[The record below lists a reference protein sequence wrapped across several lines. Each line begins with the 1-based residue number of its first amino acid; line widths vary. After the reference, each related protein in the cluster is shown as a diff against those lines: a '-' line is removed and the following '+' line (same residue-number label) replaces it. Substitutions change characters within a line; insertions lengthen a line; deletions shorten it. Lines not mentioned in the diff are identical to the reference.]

1 MFLFR
6 SPMGKRWKSTADLAE
21 AMRERA
27 ARGRN
32 VTLSPETAL
41 LVAQLI
47 APASPPPMKDPHA
60 RFRVDLYAEGSTI
73 YQLDH
78 RGEIFQ
84 IVAWA
89 RNALVA
95 RTAFDYLCEK
105 YPKESFSQRRRSWV
119 EADRIIKR
127 ET

>member
-1 MFLFR
+1 M
-6 SPMGKRWKSTADLAE
+6 
-21 AMRERA
+21 
-27 ARGRN
+27 
-32 VTLSPETAL
+32 LSPETAL

-47 APASPPPMKDPHA
+47 APASPPAMK
-60 RFRVDLYAEGSTI
+60 DLYAEGSTI

-95 RTAFDYLCEK
+95 RTTFEYLCEK

-119 EADRIIKR
+119 EADRIIKW

>member
-1 MFLFR
+1 MRRKWKDLDELLDALAR
-6 SPMGKRWKSTADLAE
+6 RAIAGKPA
-21 AMRERA
+21 
-27 ARGRN
+27 
-32 VTLSPETAL
+32 TLTPETAAL
-41 LVAQLI
+41 LVNALRD
-47 APASPPPMKDPHA
+47 AAEAA
-60 RFRVDLYAEGSTI
+60 RPSGRLSVDLYAEGSTI

-95 RTAFDYLCEK
+95 RTTFEYLCEK